1 MTFFFFLAIPSALKT
16 QWELS
21 CFQEPKAENESS
33 VFQLGNRDAIWSIQI
48 VENCSRI
55 NGNGACCDMGEPQ
68 TLRYVKEARHRTL
81 HVV

>member
-1 MTFFFFLAIPSALKT
+1 MGTVLFPGA
-16 QWELS
+16 
-21 CFQEPKAENESS
+21 KAENESS
-33 VFQLGNRDAIWSIQI
+33 VFQLGNRDAIWTIQI

-55 NGNGACCDMGEPQ
+55 NGTGACCDMGEPQ